1 FAFRASV
8 WMLGVMWELEGSR
21 RTQAQLAVAEERL
34 RFARDLHDV
43 LGRNLSVM
51 ALKSALAAQ
60 LSRRG
65 RPGAEAEMMAV
76 RDIAQESLR
85 EVREVVH
92 GYRAADLTSELA
104 GARSV
109 LRS

>member
-1 FAFRASV
+1 GWVGVGLSTGWALLGGVFDFRASV

-51 ALKSALAAQ
+51 ALKSELAAQ

-65 RPGAEAEMMAV
+65 RPEAE
-76 RDIAQESLR
+76 RSE
-85 EVREVVH
+85 EH
-92 GYRAADLTSELA
+92 TSELQS
-104 GARSV
+104 RENLV
-109 LRS
+109 